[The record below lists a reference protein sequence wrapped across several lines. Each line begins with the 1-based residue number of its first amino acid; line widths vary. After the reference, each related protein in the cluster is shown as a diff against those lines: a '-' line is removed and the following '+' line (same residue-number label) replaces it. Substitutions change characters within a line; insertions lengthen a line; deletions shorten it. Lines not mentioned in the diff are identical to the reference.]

1 MPYFKFLGQVAPYK
15 QKNDRIRKKITQEK
29 KSFGNSQSE
38 MKMDDH

>member
-1 MPYFKFLGQVAPYK
+1 MPCFKFLGQVAQYK
-15 QKNDRIRKKITQEK
+15 QQNDRIRRKINQEK